1 MKDEVAAPTITL
13 NKFTP
18 FLGQTYHRDIIKK
31 HLDNLGFKYSE
42 FSNQQQKN
50 EQIVNNLLDNK
61 IIGLFDGRMEFG
73 PRALGGRSIIANPVD
88 AKMQKKLNL
97 KIKFRES
104 FRPFAPIVIEKY
116 AKEWFKIKN
125 KNQYM
130 LLTYF

>member
-1 MKDEVAAPTITL
+1 M

-61 IIGLFDGRMEFG
+61 IIGLFVGRMEFG

-88 AKMQKKLNL
+88 AKMQKNS
-97 KIKFRES
+97 I
-104 FRPFAPIVIEKY
+104 
-116 AKEWFKIKN
+116 
-125 KNQYM
+125 
-130 LLTYF
+130 